1 MSTTYTFEDAE
12 VPTPGRGGRV
22 REATPFDDIL
32 ATVELGQA
40 KQFVC
45 DEKEFDDVRKLLRS
59 AARHAKRGVKIY
71 PTSAGKGKIKI
82 VFVAYQPTARPAK
95 NADNTPADA
104 PADAPAETPA
114 E

>member
-1 MSTTYTFEDAE
+1 MSTTYQFEDAE
-12 VPTPGRGGRV
+12 VPTPGRGGRA

-32 ATVELGQA
+32 ATVALGQG

-82 VFVAYQPTARPAK
+82 VFMAYEPTARAAK
-95 NADNTPADA
+95 NADDTPVEN
-104 PADAPAETPA
+104 PAE
-114 E
+114 

>member
-1 MSTTYTFEDAE
+1 MSTTYQFEDAE
-12 VPTPGRGGRV
+12 VPTPGRGGRA

-32 ATVELGQA
+32 ATVALGQG

-45 DEKEFDDVRKLLRS
+45 DEKEFDDVRKALRS

-71 PTSAGKGKIKI
+71 RYSAGKGKIKI
-82 VFVAYQPTARPAK
+82 IFMAYEPTLRRPAK
-95 NADNTPADA
+95 N
-104 PADAPAETPA
+104 ADAPAETPA